1 MPPPFPSLYQRVL
14 AQLGTYNRPV
24 DARTIAAGMAGTVH
38 PQDVHTQLQA
48 LELDAMATADGSRK
62 LYVITEE
69 GKQLLWDLRR

>member
-1 MPPPFPSLYQRVL
+1 
-14 AQLGTYNRPV
+14 V